1 MKWINNFGRRQ
12 RGAFTLIELLVVI
25 AIIAILAALLL
36 PALSRA
42 KAQGIKTSCSNNLRQ
57 IGIGDT
63 VYAGDNSDYVLP
75 ARDGNGPQLPPTDP
89 GPYVQLA
96 INPPAAGNTPQLGL
110 SVTQTNG
117 SSIWACPSLKNG
129 LPSWDALE
137 NQWSISYQYY
147 GGVAFWYNPVYS
159 IDEGPSYSPIKL
171 ALAKPGWVLA
181 ADGVAW
187 STEHPAG
194 SPWGSP
200 GNIPH
205 QRPGR
210 FYPDG
215 ANEVCCDGSANW
227 VKMENLRF
235 LSSWNNS
242 TWMIYAY
249 QLDLPAQMKTPAA
262 MVSLK
267 PSL

>member
-1 MKWINNFGRRQ
+1 M
-12 RGAFTLIELLVVI
+12 IELLVVI